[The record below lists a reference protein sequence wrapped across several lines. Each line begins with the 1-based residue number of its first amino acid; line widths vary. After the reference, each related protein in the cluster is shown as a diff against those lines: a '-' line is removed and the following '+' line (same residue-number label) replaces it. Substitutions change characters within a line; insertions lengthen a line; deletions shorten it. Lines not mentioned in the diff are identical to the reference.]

1 MLALLNIP
9 EICSMI
15 QRLNSYSLLTDKVAE
30 NSLEQF
36 TDQKKKQKNYQRVGN
51 ELSIKDNIKAVK
63 YKFCLSFHAFQKKTV
78 DFTDSAHTIY

>member
-1 MLALLNIP
+1 MLTLLNIS

-36 TDQKKKQKNYQRVGN
+36 TDQKKKAEK
-51 ELSIKDNIKAVK
+51 LSESWK
-63 YKFCLSFHAFQKKTV
+63 
-78 DFTDSAHTIY
+78 